1 MRRLLITVLLLGVV
15 ITGRPASA
23 IAIRDAVK
31 ATLPPLVATWFDRIA
46 HDTSLAHPPIAM
58 EHFAR
63 GRGLPT
69 GPIYGRLAFTS
80 KALDHDFARK
90 TDVYLMPV
98 DDYTAWFIAKLD
110 LSRMFSDGGKEE
122 PLDHGVIDC
131 CVVFGVSDADGY
143 FSFSNVQVGSYYIL
157 AIFRLRSGEV
167 TPSDFEMSGWDGN
180 GHNVR
185 VKIPNETFVPGS
197 SFDETFFY
205 TREVTL
211 QDSSGAQM
219 GVLRPNA
226 YALNGNLIDPL

>member
-1 MRRLLITVLLLGVV
+1 MRRLLIAALLLGLVG
-15 ITGRPASA
+15 TSSPASA
-23 IAIRDAVK
+23 IAVRDVVE
-31 ATLPPLVATWFDRIA
+31 ATLPPLVASWFDRIA
-46 HDTSLAHPPIAM
+46 HDTNLAHPPIMM

-80 KALDHDFARK
+80 KAIDRDFARK

-110 LSRMFSDGGKEE
+110 LSRMFADGGTEQ
-122 PLDHGVIDC
+122 PLDRGVIDC
-131 CVVFGVSDADGY
+131 CVDFGVSDEDGY
-143 FSFSNVQVGSYYIL
+143 FSFTNVQVGSYYVL

-167 TPSDFEMSGWDGN
+167 TPSDLEMSGWDGN

-185 VKIPNETFVPGS
+185 VKIPNESFVSGS

-219 GVLRPNA
+219 GVVRPNA
-226 YALNGNLIDPL
+226 YALNGNLLRPL